1 MIINKYIV
9 AIALLLGLFAC
20 DDSEVSIQLCSDIT
34 NLSSVSREGE
44 IELKWDYP
52 EGDNTI
58 SYIEVCYFDPTKQK
72 DIRKTVSV
80 HANNCVIKNTLQKYG
95 EYHFQV
101 QPFSQSCTPGNV
113 YEVSATSLR
122 APIVYEFSSTEF
134 VLSAKDLYVEG
145 IRDSEPGNLL
155 DGNNETFVNTDYS
168 KPIGT
173 VFWIDFSLP
182 KEQEFLKFSY
192 INRNN
197 SAASF
202 PSKIECWVK
211 AQAEDDWTLIKT
223 LTSEDDLLPSAPLGQ
238 FTSVEFEAPFKFK
251 HFRFKVPET
260 HTGKPNF
267 SLAEFRVFDVSY
279 TFIDPEADDNS
290 NL

>member
-1 MIINKYIV
+1 MKINKYIV
-9 AIALLLGLFAC
+9 ATAFLWMAFAC
-20 DDSEVSIQLCSDIT
+20 NDSDDQMLPCGDIT
-34 NLSSVSREGE
+34 NLSSVSGEGL

-58 SYIEVCYFDPTKQK
+58 RYIEVRFFDPAKQK
-72 DIRKTVSV
+72 NVRQTVSV
-80 HANNCVIKNTLQKYG
+80 YTNNFIVGDTRQKYG

-101 QPFSQSCTPGNV
+101 QPFSKTCTPGNV
-113 YEVSATSLR
+113 YEVTATSLR

-134 VLSAKDLYVEG
+134 ALTANDLNVEG
-145 IRDSEPGNLL
+145 IKDSEPGSLL

-168 KPIGT
+168 QPAGT
-173 VFWIDFSLP
+173 IFWIDFTLP

-197 SAASF
+197 AAASF
-202 PSKIECWVK
+202 PAKIECWVK
-211 AQAEDDWTLIKT
+211 AQDEDNWTLIKT
-223 LTSEDDLLPSAPLGQ
+223 LTAEGGLLPTIPLGQ
-238 FTSVEFEAPFKFK
+238 FTSAEYQSPFKFK
-251 HFRFKVPET
+251 HFRFRVPET

-279 TFIDPEADDNS
+279 TFVDPEANNNS
-290 NL
+290 N